1 MRFQT
6 GIFKHFGIIL
16 GKTVV
21 NYIVIIDVEGMNG
34 DTRIGICR
42 I

>member
-21 NYIVIIDVEGMNG
+21 NYIVIIDMEGMNG
-34 DTRIGICR
+34 TAFYNRHR
-42 I
+42 N